1 MGDDPPDKT
10 ADRNPV
16 SESTA
21 RQIQT
26 PGQSSLVRSSLNH
39 SKSRPRRKVLTQF
52 FVTGAT
58 PVQSARPS
66 NARPHS
72 GFTEARYGNNPN
84 HPAMNM
90 GSMAYALPGH
100 HSPQY
105 EQPMSQ
111 YPAHGQ
117 GMMYPMPPI
126 PMAPYGH
133 NSGGMAYAVPYPAYP
148 PYAIPQH
155 PGQAQHGTHYQPYVS
170 NSSMQSVGPGQA
182 PSYGPGYYPQSAYG
196 TPCGVPLAGQMLQ
209 SGSISHAHNSSKSSS
224 LRKEADKRVADL
236 EYDVSKTIVDGSNPM
251 KSVPQ
256 TLLPGKKELDF
267 LL

>member
-1 MGDDPPDKT
+1 MGDDPPDK
-10 ADRNPV
+10 ASDRNPV

-39 SKSRPRRKVLTQF
+39 SKSQPRRKVLTKF
-52 FVTGAT
+52 PVTGAT
-58 PVQSARPS
+58 PVQSTRPS
-66 NARPHS
+66 NARHHS

-84 HPAMNM
+84 PSPMNM

-100 HSPQY
+100 HSQQY

-133 NSGGMAYAVPYPAYP
+133 NTGGMAYAVPYPAYP

-170 NSSMQSVGPGQA
+170 NPSMQSVGPAQA
-182 PSYGPGYYPQSAYG
+182 PPYGSGYYPQSAYG
-196 TPCGVPLAGQMLQ
+196 APCGVPLAGQMLQ
-209 SGSISHAHNSSKSSS
+209 PGSISHAHKSPKPGS
-224 LRKEADKRVADL
+224 LRKEVDKRVADL

-256 TLLPGKKELDF
+256 TLPSGKCSTSYS
-267 LL
+267 